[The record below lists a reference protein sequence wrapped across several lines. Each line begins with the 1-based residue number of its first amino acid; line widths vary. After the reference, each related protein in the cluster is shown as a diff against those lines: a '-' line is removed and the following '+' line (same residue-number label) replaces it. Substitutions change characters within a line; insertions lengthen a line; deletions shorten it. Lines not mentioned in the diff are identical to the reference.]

1 MKKFSGS
8 FFNRD
13 DRFVHVSTRS
23 GGVTRNKN
31 TDKGFKNRK
40 NPDAQKLGIDYKNNV
55 IILLQSA

>member
-8 FFNRD
+8 FFNWD
-13 DRFVHVSTRS
+13 DRFVYVSTRS

-40 NPDAQKLGIDYKNNV
+40 NPDAQKLQLK
-55 IILLQSA
+55 LQLFVFYYGH